1 MNTYRKTSLLLLGA
15 IVVVGVAMATTLP
28 IRKQNDPAQN
38 QRQNQ
43 RPKFD
48 REEFESQF
56 PVVDYDAPEPADE
69 KVRQKRRAKNRRFDK
84 QGLVPSP
91 HKAEKGQSTT
101 RVDDWEVGLPPLPI
115 AQSDVIV
122 VGEVVSARAYLS
134 DNKHGVYSEFSVR
147 ADELLK
153 NSEQPEIAPNSILVA
168 EREGGRV
175 RFAPD
180 VVELSSISGQGMP
193 REGRRYVFFLKRV
206 GEEESYHIVT
216 GYELKEN
223 GVLPLDE
230 RSSSRSKFD
239 LYKGADVN
247 EFLKTLREAIA
258 QPQPPKEGEKQ
269 P

>member
-1 MNTYRKTSLLLLGA
+1 MNTYRKTSLLLLG
-15 IVVVGVAMATTLP
+15 VVVVMGVAMTSALP
-28 IRKQNDPAQN
+28 SRTQNNPAQN
-38 QRQNQ
+38 QRPPQ

-56 PVVDYDAPEPADE
+56 PIVDYDAPEPADE
-69 KVRQKRRAKNRRFDK
+69 KVRQKRRAKNSRFDQ
-84 QGLVPSP
+84 QGMVAKP
-91 HKAEKGQSTT
+91 HNAGKGWSTT
-101 RVDDWEVGLPPLPI
+101 RVNDWEVGLPPLPI

-122 VGEVVSARAYLS
+122 VGEVISAQAYLS
-134 DNKHGVYSEFSVR
+134 NNKRGIYSEFSVR

-153 NSEQPEIAPNSILVA
+153 NSEQFEIAPNSILVA

-193 REGRRYVFFLKRV
+193 REGRKYVFFLKKV
-206 GEEESYHIVT
+206 DEDQSYHIVT
-216 GYELKEN
+216 GYELKES

-230 RSSSRSKFD
+230 RGSSRSKFD
-239 LYKGADVN
+239 LYKDVDVN
-247 EFLKTLREAIA
+247 EFLKTLRGAIA
-258 QPQPPKEGEKQ
+258 QPQPPKEGERQ